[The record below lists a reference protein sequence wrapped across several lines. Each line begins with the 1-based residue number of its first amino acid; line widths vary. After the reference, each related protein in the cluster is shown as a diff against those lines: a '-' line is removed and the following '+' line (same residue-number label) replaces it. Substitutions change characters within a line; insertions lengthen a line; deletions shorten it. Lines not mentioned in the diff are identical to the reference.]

1 MKKFYCVALV
11 CLAVL
16 LSLVCCALAN
26 PEQGGQG
33 GDDASQGEVEEI
45 VTKEVVVKENIA
57 DIVFFIDSSGSMW
70 DEIQGVKDNVAA
82 FADALE
88 EKGVKEAHFAIID
101 FHDSQ
106 NKVIDFGGSHWT
118 TDAQKVKDALA
129 AITLGGDE
137 HITRALNTVTS
148 WSDFREKAYHFGF
161 LLTDEPTYD
170 APPMATLIPVF
181 QSMDI
186 QISTITKQ
194 DLKTHYHDLFTNTG
208 GVWIDIDRPDY
219 YKSMLDLATWISET
233 ILISVD
239 YRLVPTEVVPV
250 ATSSVAS
257 TVATEAGI
265 SAESIDVMR
274 SEISSLYDV
283 SLPHDLISRDIIETS
298 LGIEFLTKIN
308 TIVLYSE
315 TLTSGDWGY
324 FLFGLTLNTS
334 PDITGLSVRN
344 STKFEAKADTDGFLD
359 FIMFDTSGKK
369 LDTITTKDVLI
380 LVYGKTEDCIT
391 PYLVKDKEKGDV
403 RFWVK
408 NAADFGDY
416 ATKNRESVLKTLEE
430 KLKEFLKK
438 FNIDSKTVEELKE
451 KAEELLDKVT
461 GSGGGGGGCETGL
474 GIFGL
479 AVLTAAL
486 GFRKSR

>member
-16 LSLVCCALAN
+16 LSLVCCAFAD
-26 PEQGGQG
+26 PDQGDQ
-33 GDDASQGEVEEI
+33 SEI
-45 VTKEVVVKENIA
+45 KSVVKTMGSA
-57 DIVFFIDSSGSMW
+57 DIVFFIDSSASMGE
-70 DEIQGVKDNVAA
+70 EIAGVKDNLTA
-82 FADALE
+82 FADELSK
-88 EKGVKEAHFAIID
+88 KGVNARYAIID
-101 FHDSQ
+101 FHDRQ
-106 NKVIDFGGSHWT
+106 NKVIDFSGSHWSS
-118 TDAQKVKDALA
+118 DAQKVKEELA
-129 AITLGGDE
+129 AIRLGGDE
-137 HITRALNTVTS
+137 YITLALDTVNS
-148 WSDFREKAYHFGF
+148 WDDFRQDAQIFGF
-161 LLTDEPTYD
+161 LLTDEPTKTNANPKLAD
-170 APPMATLIPVF
+170 LITPYK
-181 QSMDI
+181 SKLI
-186 QISTITKQ
+186 QLTVITKQ
-194 DLKTHYHDLFTNTG
+194 SLKAHYHDIYTETG

-359 FIMFDTSGKK
+359 FMMFDTSGKK

-391 PYLVKDKEKGDV
+391 PYLVKDKGKGDI

-416 ATKNRESVLKTLEE
+416 ATKNRESVL
-430 KLKEFLKK
+430 
-438 FNIDSKTVEELKE
+438 
-451 KAEELLDKVT
+451 
-461 GSGGGGGGCETGL
+461 
-474 GIFGL
+474 
-479 AVLTAAL
+479 
-486 GFRKSR
+486 